1 MHASISHY
9 YVKVLTRISF
19 LQFKETVIFSA
30 YSENEI
36 QKILEARVGRSV
48 IAPSVLQYVA
58 KIIQSVTG
66 DAQKALEMAVNAVQ
80 RRLELTDDTDS
91 TVGHLIKMPDAML
104 ANKEEASNLKG
115 RIEGQPLTGKVILC
129 VLKTLAQAGTFKST
143 VGELKK
149 YVLDCMRQSGSE
161 DEILTIEDFLVLL
174 ETPVDSGLLRV
185 FDDVD
190 VKHSDDG
197 FILSGRVLG
206 EVHQQPIHL
215 GMQLDEGL
223 RN

>member
-1 MHASISHY
+1 
-9 YVKVLTRISF
+9 
-19 LQFKETVIFSA
+19 
-30 YSENEI
+30 
-36 QKILEARVGRSV
+36 
-48 IAPSVLQYVA
+48 
-58 KIIQSVTG
+58 
-66 DAQKALEMAVNAVQ
+66 
-80 RRLELTDDTDS
+80 
-91 TVGHLIKMPDAML
+91 MPDVML

-174 ETPVDSGLLRV
+174 ETLVDSGLLRV

-190 VKHSDDG
+190 VKQATMDSFFPVVFLVRSISNR
-197 FILSGRVLG
+197 FILEWSWTKWKNFWTV
-206 EVHQQPIHL
+206 
-215 GMQLDEGL
+215 
-223 RN
+223 N